1 MATLQD
7 AVLRNAEA
15 AGQQEQEAQRLRDGH
30 REGGAAWLRTELE
43 AKNRADLR
51 RLCALLGL
59 PQQRDGTA
67 LRKEQLLEA
76 VVDSFSSR
84 SSWGAG
90 SASGGRARPNQ
101 LCVSYRDFFLINSVW
116 TSFCGST
123 TLSLLCTKT
132 SREQNSESALKHLQ
146 CLLCVTSRYF
156 VAFFSET
163 VNYSMTSI
171 VVG

>member
-1 MATLQD
+1 MASLQD

-76 VVDSFSSR
+76 VVDSFSSQEGW
-84 SSWGAG
+84 SKGMVVVF
-90 SASGGRARPNQ
+90 SAILRASC
-101 LCVSYRDFFLINSVW
+101 LC
-116 TSFCGST
+116 
-123 TLSLLCTKT
+123 
-132 SREQNSESALKHLQ
+132 
-146 CLLCVTSRYF
+146 
-156 VAFFSET
+156 
-163 VNYSMTSI
+163 
-171 VVG
+171 